1 MVSSSGQ
8 LDMSGLPPPGPAHC
22 ANQLREGTHCRA
34 MLQYA
39 PVAPQPLLSALRRA
53 APGRVE
59 ELAPDELECALAA
72 LWREAAAAWPRVVV
86 EGERFVE
93 HLAVRAPGGGFPA
106 ALAALH
112 SRDLYLACALEDG
125 DDAAAAVFRTRI
137 VDDLDERIVP
147 AAQGRLDE
155 VRQRVCERLL
165 VADGA
170 PPRIAS
176 YRGHGALHAWV
187 RVTAA
192 RIALDL
198 VRAEPERSLGEAA
211 LAAAGPAGP
220 DPELAHV
227 RATTRAAL
235 ASAIERAAAQLSV
248 RERTLLRL
256 SLLDELTI
264 DDLAALYRVHR
275 ATAARWL
282 SAARDGLGHSARREL
297 AAATGLAADE
307 LTSALRLLETQI
319 DLSWSRFLM

>member
-1 MVSSSGQ
+1 M
-8 LDMSGLPPPGPAHC
+8 
-22 ANQLREGTHCRA
+22 
-34 MLQYA
+34 
-39 PVAPQPLLSALRRA
+39 
-53 APGRVE
+53 PGRAE
-59 ELAPDELECALAA
+59 ELAPDELERALEA
-72 LWREAAAAWPRVVV
+72 LWRDAAAAWPKV
-86 EGERFVE
+86 EVDGERFVE
-93 HLAVRAPGGGFPA
+93 HLAARAPEGGFPA

-112 SRDLYLACALEDG
+112 SRDLYLACALASG
-125 DDAAAAVFRTRI
+125 DDAAATAFRARI

-176 YRGHGALHAWV
+176 YRGQGALHAWV

-211 LAAAGPAGP
+211 LAAAAPAGP
-220 DPELAHV
+220 DPELAHL

-235 ASAIERAAAQLSV
+235 ASAIERAAAALSV

-264 DDLAALYRVHR
+264 DDLAALYHVHR

-282 SAARDGLGHSARREL
+282 TGARDALGRAARHEL
-297 AAATGLAADE
+297 AQGAGLAADE
-307 LTSALRLLETQI
+307 LTSALGVLETQI
-319 DLSWSRFLM
+319 DLSWSRFLL